1 MGSINPGAGGLPYER
16 SKQQEFVM
24 NQTALL
30 IFGAAVV
37 AIVFVGIF
45 AYGMMSFSRWS
56 DADSKN

>member
-1 MGSINPGAGGLPYER
+1 
-16 SKQQEFVM
+16 M